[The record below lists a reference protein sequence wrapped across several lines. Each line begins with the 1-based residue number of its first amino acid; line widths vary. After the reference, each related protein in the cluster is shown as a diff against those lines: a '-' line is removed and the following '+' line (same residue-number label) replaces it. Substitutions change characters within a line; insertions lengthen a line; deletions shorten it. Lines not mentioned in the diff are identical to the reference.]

1 MGWPAHTGRMLI
13 ACQLPCMALGAEDA
27 GYRLWCN
34 ANLQKRVRACV
45 AAGRATKAGS
55 RRRDLFTGRGR
66 VSAVHQHEAPRRIL
80 IGEKAADEDARTS
93 KHRCMVDLRGTQAKF
108 QFRTTY
114 LPVVQDQRNG
124 WSRCSALMLRFLITR
139 I

>member
-1 MGWPAHTGRMLI
+1 MPVG
-13 ACQLPCMALGAEDA
+13 MALGAEDA

-66 VSAVHQHEAPRRIL
+66 VSAVHQPEAPRRIL

-93 KHRCMVDLRGTQAKF
+93 KRRCMVDLRGTQAKF

-114 LPVVQDQRNG
+114 PWFRTRETDGVDVQV
-124 WSRCSALMLRFLITR
+124 
-139 I
+139 